1 MNAATAESARS
12 SHTPSN
18 GERPSEQQ
26 VPVAAAPKVDPW
38 TTRFGPEQ
46 LFQARSDKGNG
57 RVPNDLIALNIP
69 NLKVISANGWLA
81 LYSRDQADVPDFLRK
96 SLFKSMPGAVA
107 QPYSMEAIAS
117 VLKYASSRKISVV
130 VRGAGSSPF
139 GGSMPVKGGIVLDM
153 NALDKVLALDESKK
167 TVKVQAGMR
176 WGDLDWYL
184 EQHGLSLR
192 SCPSSRFSTV
202 GGWVATGGIGV
213 ASVSGGRLSKWVEEL
228 EVVASDG
235 SIRTLKP
242 TDKDFGALF
251 GSEGRVAVIASVTLS
266 VRERIKN
273 PVPTLV
279 LFDDRDAALHYAK
292 FLAMS
297 VKTPMDLTYYSPAK
311 FVAMNKILGGVHFTP
326 KHGVMACYESE
337 KLMPSAAAV
346 PSGAKLADSY
356 LAHLVWNE
364 RFFPMKFRKLG
375 PGLMG
380 SEVFAPRGRLEEIAY
395 KAEQVC
401 KLHAIEPLME
411 VHFMPGGDGLLLTY
425 YITDQTQTMR
435 YTMDSFRGLLVTS
448 AAMEAGA
455 KPYSAGVWNNMF
467 SDYEDE
473 TAALALESAKRDLDP
488 AGIMNRGKYPKLG
501 GRLGGIPASLF
512 SPGVLGSALRM
523 VNRIGEPA
531 AVGVGMVSSAKAFDR
546 DGSDKLLRTADECA
560 MCGACVG
567 VCPAYLVVKD
577 ERVTARGKLL
587 TARAIADGKR
597 LSPEHAHRTFLCMR
611 CKACEQVCQSKLHL
625 IDAYD
630 DLEKRLASAYGKDDE
645 EIKRFV
651 QLVENSDMY
660 DALVDRGLVLGAP
673 SKTVDG
679 GK

>member
-1 MNAATAESARS
+1 MNAASAESAQATS
-12 SHTPSN
+12 AQTTNETQLEAPS
-18 GERPSEQQ
+18 PA
-26 VPVAAAPKVDPW
+26 PAIPKVDPW
-38 TTRFGPEQ
+38 RTRFGPEQ
-46 LFQARSDKGNG
+46 LFHAKSDSGSG
-57 RVPNDLIALNIP
+57 RVANDLAALKIP
-69 NLKVISANGWLA
+69 DLKVISAKGWLA
-81 LYSRDQADVPDFLRK
+81 LYSRDQADVPDFLRTL
-96 SLFKSMPGAVA
+96 LFKTVPSAVA
-107 QPYSMEAIAS
+107 QPFSTEAIAA
-117 VLKYASSRKISVV
+117 VLKYAASRNIAVI

-153 NALDKVLALDESKK
+153 NALDKVLDVDAAKK

-176 WGDLDWYL
+176 WADLDWYL
-184 EQHGLSLR
+184 EQYGLSLR
-192 SCPSSRFSTV
+192 SCPSSRFSTI

-213 ASVSGGRLSKWVEEL
+213 GSVSGGHLSRWVDEL

-235 SIRTLKP
+235 TVRSLRP
-242 TDKDFGALF
+242 TDKDFMALF
-251 GSEGRVAVIASVTLS
+251 GSEGRVAVIASVTLN
-266 VRERIKN
+266 VKDRVKN

-279 LFDDRDAALHYAK
+279 LFEDRDVALHYAK

-297 VKTPMDLTYYSPAK
+297 PKPPMDLTYYSPAK
-311 FVAMNKILGGVHFTP
+311 FVAINKLLGASHFTP

-337 KLMPSAAAV
+337 KSMPAAAAV
-346 PSGAKLADSY
+346 PAGAKLADAY
-356 LAHLVWNE
+356 LAHLIWNE

-380 SEVFAPRGRLEEIAY
+380 SEVKAPREHLEEIASR
-395 KAEQVC
+395 AERVC
-401 KLHAIEPLME
+401 KEHGLEPLME

-425 YITDQTQTMR
+425 YITDQTQMMR
-435 YTMDSFRGLLVTS
+435 YTMDSFRGLLISS
-448 AAMEAGA
+448 AVMEAGA

-467 SDYEDE
+467 SDREDKDSVARLE
-473 TAALALESAKRDLDP
+473 AAKNLDP
-488 AGIMNRGKYPKLG
+488 AGIMNKGKYPRLSGKFG
-501 GRLGGIPASLF
+501 GVPASLF

-523 VNRIGEPA
+523 INRIGEPA
-531 AVGVGMVSSAKAFDR
+531 AVGVGMISSAKAFNRR
-546 DGSDKLLRTADECA
+546 DADPLLRAADECA

-567 VCPAYLVVKD
+567 VCPAYLVIKD

-587 TARAIADGKR
+587 TARALADGSR

-625 IDAYD
+625 IEAYD
-630 DLEKRLASAYGKDDE
+630 ELEKRLAASYGKDEE

-651 QLVENSDMY
+651 QLVENSAMY